1 MADFDIERT
10 KYFEF
15 ERSILRKYMVYSF
28 QYVDPYLGNYK
39 SKESFILFHIGR
51 VLVIL
56 LIWLIIGFGFF
67 YTIETRNSHDVN
79 ALTHQHFILIGRT
92 VANLWQIFNFHIG
105 LYLFYK
111 YPTKIQNEIQEFK
124 EISGSETQEKRQEVQ
139 QKLRECGKH
148 MRKFLIVSFSV
159 FVMLRFLTNLIYLS
173 VDGKI
178 SLRVIMLVGV
188 ALHRM
193 FSLPFLLYFVFLARL
208 QVMKVEAFTKSLAS
222 KNLDVEKQVVIE
234 RYNAISSSIKR
245 TAKEYHIYVTFLVV
259 FLCVFVLRFANVIA
273 GDIDLIGGHSKITP
287 LEILY
292 HVKETIESATDIT
305 IYVIVL
311 INLSRVSLAQKNV
324 LSKLL
329 NLENY
334 DVRSSDVRLDTVN
347 ILEKHHH
354 LHGTGYNVFGIAITG
369 MKALLFA
376 AFMSLSG
383 FIARM
388 LLTT

>member
-1 MADFDIERT
+1 MAESDIERT

-15 ERSILRKYMVYSF
+15 ERSMLHKYMVYSF

-39 SKESFILFHIGR
+39 SKKSFILFQIGR

-56 LIWLIIGFGFF
+56 LIWLVIGFGFF

-79 ALTHQHFILIGRT
+79 ALTHQHLILIGRAT
-92 VANLWQIFNFHIG
+92 ANLWQIFNFHIG

-111 YPTKIQNEIQEFK
+111 HPSKIQDEIQEFK
-124 EISGSETQEKRQEVQ
+124 EISGSETQEKRQEGQ
-139 QKLRECGKH
+139 QKLRECGKRI
-148 MRKFLIVSFSV
+148 RKLIIISFSV
-159 FVMLRFLTNLIYLS
+159 FVMLRFLTSFIYVT

-178 SLRVIMLVGV
+178 SLRVIMLIGV

-193 FSLPFLLYFVFLARL
+193 FSLPFLLYFVFLAHL

-222 KNLDVEKQVVIE
+222 KNLDAEKQIVID
-234 RYNAISSSIKR
+234 RYTAISSSIKK

-259 FLCVFVLRFANVIA
+259 FLCIFVLRFANVIA
-273 GDIDLIGGHSKITP
+273 GDIDLIEKHSKTTA

-292 HVKETIESATDIT
+292 HVKETVESAIDIT

-311 INLSRVSLAQKNV
+311 MNISRVSLAQKNV
-324 LSKLL
+324 PSKLL

-334 DVRSSDVRLDTVN
+334 DVKSSDVRLDTIN

-354 LHGTGYNVFGIAITG
+354 LHGTGYRVFGIAITG